1 MNFLD
6 WLFSSLTTQLVRI
19 EGKIDVINRKQDQ
32 LMVAVQVQQEAL
44 DEYAQSVSEVADE
57 IASDIEALKQAA
69 QANEP
74 LPQANVD
81 SLQASLDKLKGLDQP
96 DTEDLPHPDQT
107 LPGDL
112 PADE

>member
-1 MNFLD
+1 MNFLE
-6 WLFSSLTTQLVRI
+6 WLLAPITAQLVRI
-19 EGKIDVINRKQDQ
+19 DSKLDVINRKQDQ

-44 DEYAQSVSEVADE
+44 DEYAQSVSDVADE

-96 DTEDLPHPDQT
+96 DTEDLPHPDNT

-112 PADE
+112 PEDQ

>member
-1 MNFLD
+1 VNFLE
-6 WLFSSLTTQLVRI
+6 WLLSPVFASLARI
-19 EGKIDVINRKQDQ
+19 ENSLGVINRKQDQ

-44 DEYAQSVSEVADE
+44 DEYAQAVSDVADE

-112 PADE
+112 PPE